1 MMRTWTR
8 SVAVGMVWALGL
20 ATPAWSQKADAGVQE
35 DLRHA
40 RALSRTFNRAATVV
54 GPSVVHITPISRVA
68 FRRGW
73 FEPVETEMRP
83 TGAGS
88 GVVVSA
94 EGYIVTNN
102 HVIESAERV
111 QVKFADGR
119 MMEGTIVGRDPA
131 TDLGV
136 VRVKGE
142 GLKPATWGDSDALE
156 VGDWVIAVGSP
167 FGQFDN
173 TVTAGIVSAKN
184 RTGLASASDERFE
197 DFIQTDAAINPGNSG
212 GPLVDLEGKVVG
224 INSQI
229 ATRGGGSVGIGFSI
243 PASIARAVADSIIRT
258 GRAQRG
264 WLGVQMA
271 GPAQAA
277 PGEGVAIADV
287 VRGGPAEEAGIRPG
301 DVVVRYNG
309 REVGNGTRLRNAI
322 AFTTPGSEATL
333 DLVRDGKA
341 RTVRVSVLDRDEAI
355 TLSAGGAA
363 YKRFG
368 FIVSDLTP
376 QVLAQLGYRGEL
388 EGVVVARIDPLGPAT
403 GANGLQAGDIIVQAN
418 RTPTPSTEAFDS
430 VVKGFGGQRLR
441 LGVIRG
447 PQQGYIEISARK

>member
-1 MMRTWTR
+1 MMTMAR
-8 SVAVGMVWALGL
+8 SVVVGLL
-20 ATPAWSQKADAGVQE
+20 AAWLLASPAWSQKADAGVQE

-40 RALSRTFNRAATVV
+40 RALSRTFGRAVKTVA
-54 GPSVVHITPISRVA
+54 PSVVHITQTRRVA

-88 GVVVSA
+88 GVVVSTD
-94 EGYIVTNN
+94 GYIVTNN
-102 HVIESAERV
+102 HVIENAEGV

-119 MMEGTIVGRDPA
+119 VLEGKIIGRDPA

-136 VRVKGE
+136 VRVDAE
-142 GLKPATWGDSDALE
+142 GLKAASWGDSESLE
-156 VGDWVIAVGSP
+156 VGDWVMAVGSP

-184 RTGLASASDERFE
+184 RTGLASTSDERFE

-229 ATRGGGSVGIGFSI
+229 ATRTGGSVGIGFSI
-243 PASIARAVADSIIRT
+243 PSSIAKAVTESIIKS

-264 WLGVQMA
+264 WLGVRFGGMA
-271 GPAQAA
+271 AA
-277 PGEGVAIADV
+277 SADGVAVAEI
-287 VRGGPAEEAGIRPG
+287 VRGSPADKAGLELG

-309 REVGNGTRLRNAI
+309 RVVGNETRLRNAI
-322 AFTTPGSEATL
+322 AFTPPGTEATM
-333 DLVRDGKA
+333 DLVRDGGAKSI
-341 RTVRVSVLDRDEAI
+341 RVRVLDREDAFAQ
-355 TLSAGGAA
+355 SAGGAA
-363 YKRFG
+363 YRKFG
-368 FIVSDLTP
+368 FIASTLTP
-376 QVLAQLGYRGEL
+376 QMIAQLGYRGEI
-388 EGVVVARIDPLGPAT
+388 EGVIVSRLDPLGPAAT
-403 GANGLQAGDIIVQAN
+403 GASPLQHRDIVVQVN
-418 RTPTPSTEAFDS
+418 RTPTPDVETFDR
-430 VVKGFGGQRLR
+430 VVKEFNGSRLR

-447 PQQGYIEISARK
+447 PQQGYIELTARP